1 MATGDSM
8 IDPSL
13 ARQIVEDATDYA
25 IFTLDLRGRI
35 TSWSPGAERIL
46 GYSAPEAEGM
56 DFARLFLDVDRAA
69 GVPRAELEKAQTDG
83 RAENTRWH
91 VRRNGERFWANGV
104 CMVQRNAPGLLKVLR
119 DETAA
124 KLAEDQRVLLLN
136 ELNHRLRNTLVT
148 VQSIIENTLRS
159 NGVPTDVRHVL
170 TERIITLS
178 QAHSV
183 LVEQNWAGAEL
194 REIVRR
200 ALAAHEQ
207 TGRIPFRID
216 GPPVRLSPAQA
227 VAVALAL
234 HELATNA
241 LKYGALST
249 LSGEV
254 EVAWNLS
261 YDEGGARRLI
271 LVWRESGGPP
281 VEKPTR
287 QGFGTRLIARSF
299 EHEGG
304 RATLDYAPDGLR
316 CVIELQLSAAV
327 ETPMLAVSG
336 DPSRA

>member
-1 MATGDSM
+1 
-8 IDPSL
+8 
-13 ARQIVEDATDYA
+13 
-25 IFTLDLRGRI
+25 
-35 TSWSPGAERIL
+35 
-46 GYSAPEAEGM
+46 
-56 DFARLFLDVDRAA
+56 
-69 GVPRAELEKAQTDG
+69 
-83 RAENTRWH
+83 
-91 VRRNGERFWANGV
+91 
-104 CMVQRNAPGLLKVLR
+104 
-119 DETAA
+119 
-124 KLAEDQRVLLLN
+124 
-136 ELNHRLRNTLVT
+136 
-148 VQSIIENTLRS
+148 LRS
-159 NGVPTDVRHVL
+159 NGVPTEVRNVL

-178 QAHSV
+178 QAHNV

-207 TGRIPFRID
+207 SGRTPFRID

-249 LSGEV
+249 LAGEV
-254 EVAWNLS
+254 EVGWNLS
-261 YDEGGARRLI
+261 YDEGGARRLV
-271 LVWRESGGPP
+271 LAWRESGGPP

-304 RATLDYAPDGLR
+304 RATLDYAPGGLR

-336 DPSRA
+336 DPSRG